1 MANDYNS
8 ANYGYNDKVA
18 DVIRPL
24 GQGTVRKTLNGFR
37 SISDVPIS
45 SNAETYGLDSGRI
58 RTGNLRGNQQ
68 IRGQIQVVDS
78 NGRKVMVMG
87 YGKGKF

>member
-1 MANDYNS
+1 MASDYNS

-18 DVIRPL
+18 DVIRRL
-24 GQGTVRKTLNGFR
+24 GQGTVKKTLNGFR
-37 SISDVPIS
+37 SVSDVPIS
-45 SNAETYGLDSGRI
+45 SNSETYGIDSGRV
-58 RTGNLRGNQQ
+58 RTGSLRGNQRIQ
-68 IRGQIQVVDS
+68 GQIQVVDT

>member
-1 MANDYNS
+1 MASDYNS

-24 GQGTVRKTLNGFR
+24 GQGTVKKTIDGFR
-37 SISDVPIS
+37 SVSDVPIS
-45 SNAETYGLDSGRI
+45 SNAETYGLDAGRV
-58 RTGNLRGNQQ
+58 RTGNLHGNQQ

>member
-1 MANDYNS
+1 M
-8 ANYGYNDKVA
+8 A

-24 GQGTVRKTLNGFR
+24 GQGTVKKTLDGFR
-37 SISDVPIS
+37 SVSDVPIS
-45 SNAETYGLDSGRI
+45 SNAQTFGFDAGRV

-68 IRGQIQVVDS
+68 VRGQIQVVDS
-78 NGRKVMVMG
+78 SGRKVMVMG

>member
-1 MANDYNS
+1 MPS
-8 ANYGYNDKVA
+8 YGYGYSEKVA

-24 GQGTVRKTLNGFR
+24 GQGTVRKPLGGFR
-37 SISDVPIS
+37 SIPDVSIES
-45 SNAETYGLDSGRI
+45 SATQNQINARNV

-68 IRGQIQVVDS
+68 IRGQIQIQDS

-87 YGKGKF
+87 YGKGMF

>member
-1 MANDYNS
+1 MSDYNS
-8 ANYGYNDKVA
+8 ANYGYNEKVA

-24 GQGTVRKTLNGFR
+24 GQGTVKKTLNGFR
-37 SISDVPIS
+37 SVSDVPIS
-45 SNAETYGLDSGRI
+45 SNAETYGFDTGKI
-58 RTGNLRGNQQ
+58 RTGNLRGNQRIQ
-68 IRGQIQVVDS
+68 GQIQVVDT

>member
-1 MANDYNS
+1 MSDYS
-8 ANYGYNDKVA
+8 SKYGYNEKVA

-24 GQGTVRKTLNGFR
+24 GQGTVRKTLDGFR
-37 SISDVPIS
+37 KVDDVPIS
-45 SNAETYGLDSGRI
+45 SNAEAYGFDTGRI

-68 IRGQIQVVDS
+68 VRGQIQVVDS

>member
-1 MANDYNS
+1 MSDYNS
-8 ANYGYNDKVA
+8 ANYGYNEKVA

-24 GQGTVRKTLNGFR
+24 GQGTVKKTINGFR
-37 SISDVPIS
+37 SVSDVPIS
-45 SNAETYGLDSGRI
+45 SNAQTYGFDAGRV

>member
-1 MANDYNS
+1 MASDYNS

-24 GQGTVRKTLNGFR
+24 GQGTVKKTLNGFR
-37 SISDVPIS
+37 SVSDVPIS
-45 SNAETYGLDSGRI
+45 SNSETYGIDSGRV
-58 RTGNLRGNQQ
+58 RTGSLRGNQRIQ
-68 IRGQIQVVDS
+68 GQIQVVDT

>member
-1 MANDYNS
+1 MSDYNS
-8 ANYGYNDKVA
+8 ANYGYSEKVA

-24 GQGTVRKTLNGFR
+24 GQGTVRKELTGFR
-37 SISDVPIS
+37 SVSDVPIS
-45 SNAETYGLDSGRI
+45 SNSETYGFDAGRV
-58 RTGNLRGNQQ
+58 RTGNLRGNQRIQ
-68 IRGQIQVVDS
+68 GQIQVVDT

>member
-1 MANDYNS
+1 MAQDYNS
-8 ANYGYNDKVA
+8 SNYGYNDKIA

-24 GQGTVRKTLNGFR
+24 GQGTVRKTLTGFR
-37 SISDVPIS
+37 SIPNVEIS
-45 SNAETYGLDSGRI
+45 SNSEVFGIDVGRV

-68 IRGQIQVVDS
+68 VRGQIQVVDN
-78 NGRKVMVMG
+78 NGRKVMIMG

>member
-1 MANDYNS
+1 MSSDYNS

-24 GQGTVRKTLNGFR
+24 GQGTVRKTLTGFR
-37 SISDVPIS
+37 SVSDVPIS
-45 SNAETYGLDSGRI
+45 SNAETYGFDTGKV

-68 IRGQIQVVDS
+68 VRGQIQVVDS
-78 NGRKVMVMG
+78 NGRKVMIMG

>member
-1 MANDYNS
+1 MARDYNS

-18 DVIRPL
+18 DVIRRL
-24 GQGTVRKTLNGFR
+24 GQGTVKKTLNGFR
-37 SISDVPIS
+37 SVSDVPIS
-45 SNAETYGLDSGRI
+45 SNSETYGIDSGRV
-58 RTGNLRGNQQ
+58 RTGSLRGNQRIQ
-68 IRGQIQVVDS
+68 GQIQVVDT

>member
-1 MANDYNS
+1 MADGFNS
-8 ANYGYNDKVA
+8 GNYGYNDKIA

-24 GQGTVRKTLNGFR
+24 GQGTVRKPLTGFR
-37 SISDVPIS
+37 TVDNVDVS
-45 SNAETYGLDSGRI
+45 SNAEVYGFDAGRV

-68 IRGQIQVVDS
+68 VRGQIQIVDS
-78 NGRKVMVMG
+78 NGQKVMIMG

>member
-1 MANDYNS
+1 MSSDYNS

-24 GQGTVRKTLNGFR
+24 GQGTVRKPLNGFR
-37 SISDVPIS
+37 SVSDVPIS
-45 SNAETYGLDSGRI
+45 SNAETYGFDTGKI

-68 IRGQIQVVDS
+68 VRGQIQVVDP

>member
-1 MANDYNS
+1 MGSS
-8 ANYGYNDKVA
+8 ADYGYNDKVA

-24 GQGTVRKTLNGFR
+24 GQGKVSRTEYGFR
-37 SISDVPIS
+37 KVDNVEIGDS
-45 SNAETYGLDSGRI
+45 SYQKRVDA
-58 RTGNLRGNQQ
+58 GNLATGQMRGTQR
-68 IRGQIQVVDS
+68 IRGQIQVVNA

>member
-1 MANDYNS
+1 MGSS
-8 ANYGYNDKVA
+8 ADYGYNSKVA

-24 GQGTVRKTLNGFR
+24 GQGKVMKPKDGFR
-37 SISDVPIS
+37 VVDNVDVGNNS
-45 SNAETYGLDSGRI
+45 YQKRVDA
-58 RTGNLRGNQQ
+58 GNLATGQMRGTQR
-68 IRGQIQVVDS
+68 IRGQIQVVNA

>member
-1 MANDYNS
+1 MSDYS
-8 ANYGYNDKVA
+8 SRYGYNDKVA

-24 GQGTVRKTLNGFR
+24 GQGTVRKTLGGFR
-37 SISDVPIS
+37 KVDDVPIL
-45 SNAETYGLDSGRI
+45 SNAEAYGFDTGRI

-68 IRGQIQVVDS
+68 VRGQIQVVDS

>member
-1 MANDYNS
+1 MASDYNS

-37 SISDVPIS
+37 SVSDDPIS
-45 SNAETYGLDSGRI
+45 SNAETYGFDAGRV

>member
-8 ANYGYNDKVA
+8 ANYVYNEKVA

-24 GQGTVRKTLNGFR
+24 GQGTVKKTLNGFR
-37 SISDVPIS
+37 SVSDVPIS
-45 SNAETYGLDSGRI
+45 SNSETYGIDSGRV
-58 RTGNLRGNQQ
+58 RTGSLRGNQRIQ
-68 IRGQIQVVDS
+68 GQIQVVDT

>member
-1 MANDYNS
+1 MSDYNS
-8 ANYGYNDKVA
+8 ANYGYDEKVA

-24 GQGTVRKTLNGFR
+24 GQGTVKKTLNGFR
-37 SISDVPIS
+37 SVSDVPIS
-45 SNAETYGLDSGRI
+45 SNSETYGIDSGRV
-58 RTGNLRGNQQ
+58 RTGGLRGNQRIQ
-68 IRGQIQVVDS
+68 GQIQVVDT

>member
-1 MANDYNS
+1 MPSYD
-8 ANYGYNDKVA
+8 YGYSDKVA

-24 GQGTVRKTLNGFR
+24 GQGKVQKTETGFR
-37 SISDVPIS
+37 SIPNVEITA
-45 SNAETYGLDSGRI
+45 NATQNRVDTGRLA
-58 RTGNLRGNQQ
+58 TGQLRGDQQ
-68 IRGQIQVVDS
+68 VRGQIQVVNA

>member
-1 MANDYNS
+1 MASGYES
-8 ANYGYNDKVA
+8 ANYGYNEKMA

-24 GQGTVRKTLNGFR
+24 GQGTVRKTLGGFR
-37 SISDVPIS
+37 SVSDVPIDANS
-45 SNAETYGLDSGRI
+45 QTFGLDSTRI

-68 IRGQIQVVDS
+68 IQGQIQVVDT

>member
-1 MANDYNS
+1 MASDYNS

-37 SISDVPIS
+37 SVSDVPIS
-45 SNAETYGLDSGRI
+45 SNAETYGLDAGRV